1 MYPSP
6 LSPSHYC
13 LSPVYLTFA
22 SICQVQNLKKI
33 FESGEE
39 MTKALLSIAEH
50 LSNSTLEPSHIT
62 PKAGEKEPCKQN
74 SKADEKP
81 HWPSIVEDKMFRH
94 LVNDATDLLNQ
105 YPLEDESGDV
115 RELDEE
121 ATAKLNDYV
130 ARMAYLCQIH
140 DTHNG
145 TCSKGGR
152 KGDDS
157 DCRMAYPRLL
167 VHLSTV
173 KDAEGTFLL
182 KRNLARLVPY
192 VRAMVLAC
200 PCNHTMSFAS
210 EISRWMRDHHL
221 WTEDVKHKRTQVR
234 LFDHVKGE

>member
-1 MYPSP
+1 
-6 LSPSHYC
+6 
-13 LSPVYLTFA
+13 
-22 SICQVQNLKKI
+22 
-33 FESGEE
+33 

-50 LSNSTLEPSHIT
+50 LSNSTLEPSHII
-62 PKAGEKEPCKQN
+62 PKEGEKSCCPQTDKEDLRWIS
-74 SKADEKP
+74 SKDSNEFFHLIADA
-81 HWPSIVEDKMFRH
+81 S
-94 LVNDATDLLNQ
+94 DLLNQ
-105 YPLEDESGDV
+105 YPLEDENGDV
-115 RELDEE
+115 RELDEV

-130 ARMAYLCQIH
+130 ARMAYLCQNH
-140 DTHNG
+140 KHTG

-167 VHLSTV
+167 VLLSMV
-173 KDAEGTFLL
+173 KDVEGTFLL
-182 KRNLARLVPY
+182 KRNLATLVPY
-192 VRAMVLAC
+192 VRAIVLAC